1 MKTTLVYAAVGILF
15 ILFGVLSLKK
25 TNAKLARCVAPAMGR
40 VVRVD
45 VEYKENERGHRSVE
59 SYTPVFEYIVNGAS
73 VESPSNVGSTNKNEY
88 KVGDSAEILFN
99 PSKPREFVIKGKS
112 AKSGKGFSFVMMLIG
127 ILMIVLGI
135 SQM

>member
-1 MKTTLVYAAVGILF
+1 MKTIIIYAGIGILF
-15 ILFGVLSLKK
+15 VLFGISSIKK
-25 TNAKLARCVAPAMGR
+25 TKAKSARCVAPAIGR

-45 VEYKENERGHRSVE
+45 TEYRENEKGHRTVE
-59 SYTPVFEYIVNGAS
+59 SYTPVFEYIVNGVS

-88 KVGDSAEILFN
+88 KVGDTAEILFN

-112 AKSGKGFSFVMMLIG
+112 EKSGKGFGSVMILLG
-127 ILMIVLGI
+127 ILMVVLGI